1 MSDKLE
7 QAFRLTAEEHAE
19 AFERYANAF
28 LVDDYPELQPLGGKK
43 DKGMDARVCNNEIGE
58 AVLVV
63 QSCVSPATVA
73 RTKILGTI
81 KKLMDNLPEVLIYCT
96 SAVVAMAL
104 DETKR
109 ELRQNYKIALEICDA
124 PWFTQRQKTSTNRAS
139 VSEQYSEEVLAPF
152 IRELQPDRLY
162 SLVLSDREERVAVQ
176 YLEAVNLDRSRNSN
190 LTKSIFEGLIAC
202 VTRDSDPPNKVYSEE
217 DIVSAV
223 CAMFPSG
230 HATRIKN
237 IVPARIRKLVKQKA
251 LHFNTSAG
259 GYVLS
264 FPYRQKVQQNMQK
277 AQDQELNFLAA
288 LSSAVKTTAEDR
300 EIDYEFSAEKIVD
313 IGHQCVLWYLNEQS
327 KAIADPSS
335 GLLNILNTEK
345 LVGTYLDTAPLPEEK
360 GNVQISRDIILDL
373 LPHALYVTLNSKDQE
388 IAQYLRSK
396 ADLFIIRS
404 FLQATPEVQ
413 KACRKLLSH
422 DVLYLDTT
430 ILVRCIAEFYSSP
443 RQQPLVNTLAAARQL
458 GFKLRTWLPYIEELV
473 SHINGPVLLEW
484 RNHFQGLSENQ
495 LEPML
500 RTAPTLLRVFHQRV
514 EAEGGSLESIV
525 EEITGKT
532 NVLENAAEFLKEEFG
547 IESKEFQ
554 LGDGL
559 DEEEQTIYGE
569 WLNGKR
575 RYKNMTEDRFDL
587 LVRNDVNSYV
597 SILNLRRQNKSEG
610 PNYGPKIW
618 YLTFDRMPARIA
630 RVLSPDRNAVYDI
643 TMNLSY
649 LINCVATLANV
660 GELTISNEI
669 LPATTILDEI
679 EMVPSEIREIYRAES
694 KPGDKKYQ
702 RERRL
707 RELTH
712 QLKAGEGA
720 MSDHS
725 APMEKIDI
733 LPDEYI

>member
-1 MSDKLE
+1 MSDRLE
-7 QAFRLTAEEHAE
+7 KAFCLTEEEHAE

-28 LVDDYPELQPLGGKK
+28 LIDDYPELQPLGGKR
-43 DKGMDARVCNNEIGE
+43 DKGMDARVYNNETGKTE
-58 AVLVV
+58 LVV
-63 QSCVSPATVA
+63 QSCVSPATTA
-73 RTKILGTI
+73 RTKVLATI
-81 KKLMDNLPEVLIYCT
+81 KKLTDNMPEMLIYCT
-96 SAVVAMAL
+96 SAVVGTAL

-109 ELRQNYKIALEICDA
+109 ELRKNHKITLEICDA
-124 PWFTQRQKTSTNRAS
+124 SWFTQRQRTSTNRAS
-139 VSEQYSEEVLAPF
+139 LSERYAEEVLAPF
-152 IRELQPDRLY
+152 IKGLQPDRLY
-162 SLVLSDREERVAVQ
+162 SLVLSDKEERVAVQ

-190 LTKSIFEGLIAC
+190 LTKGIFDGLIAC
-202 VTRDSDPPNKVYSEE
+202 VTRDSDPPNQVYSEE

-223 CAMFPSG
+223 CTMFPSG
-230 HATRIKN
+230 HATRIKS
-237 IVPARIRKLVKQKA
+237 IVPARVKKLVKKKA
-251 LHFNTSAG
+251 LHFNTSAD

-264 FPYRQKVQQNMQK
+264 FPYRQRVQQNMQK
-277 AQDQELNFLAA
+277 AQDQEITFLAT

-300 EIDYEFSAEKIVD
+300 EIDYEFSAERIVE

-327 KAIADPSS
+327 KSIADPSS

-360 GNVQISRDIILDL
+360 GNVQIGRDIILDL
-373 LPHALYVTLNSKDQE
+373 LPHAMYVTLNSKDRE
-388 IAQYLRSK
+388 IAKYLRAK

-404 FLQATPEVQ
+404 FLQVTPDVQ
-413 KACRKLLSH
+413 KACRKLLSS

-430 ILVRCIAEFYSSP
+430 ILIRCIAEFHSLSE
-443 RQQPLVNTLAAARQL
+443 RRPLLNTLEAARKL

-473 SHINGPVLLEW
+473 SHIKGPVLLEW
-484 RNHFQGLSENQ
+484 RNHFRGVSENQ

-500 RTAPTLLRVFHQRV
+500 RTAPTLLRVFHQRA
-514 EAEGGSLESIV
+514 EAEGGNLESIV
-525 EEITGKT
+525 EEIIGKT

-547 IESKEFQ
+547 VSSQEFQ
-554 LGDGL
+554 MGDRL
-559 DEEEQTIYGE
+559 DEEKQAIYGE
-569 WLNGKR
+569 WLDGKR
-575 RYKNMTEDRFDL
+575 RHNNMTEDRFDL

-630 RVLSPDRNAVYDI
+630 RVLSPDWNAIYDI
-643 TMNLSY
+643 TMDLGY

-660 GELTISNEI
+660 GELDISNEL
-669 LPATTILDEI
+669 LPATTILDEN
-679 EMVPSEIREIYRAES
+679 EMVPSEIRALYHAEW

-707 RELTH
+707 REAIH
-712 QLKAGEGA
+712 QLKTGEGA
-720 MSDHS
+720 TFGPSE
-725 APMEKIDI
+725 AIEKVDI

>member
-7 QAFRLTAEEHAE
+7 KAFRLTEEEHAE

-43 DKGMDARVCNNEIGE
+43 DKGMDARIVNNETGE
-58 AVLVV
+58 TVLVV
-63 QSCVSPATVA
+63 QSCVSPATGA
-73 RTKILGTI
+73 RTKVLGTI
-81 KKLMDNLPEVLIYCT
+81 KKLKDNMPEELIYCT
-96 SAVVAMAL
+96 SAVVATAL

-109 ELRQNYKIALEICDA
+109 ELRKSYKITLEICDA

-139 VSEQYSEEVLAPF
+139 LSEQYAEEVLAPF
-152 IRELQPDRLY
+152 IKELQPDRLY
-162 SLVLSDREERVAVQ
+162 SLVLSDQEERVAVQ
-176 YLEAVNLDRSRNSN
+176 YLEAVNLDRSKNSN
-190 LTKSIFEGLIAC
+190 LTKSIFDGLIAC
-202 VTRDSDPPNKVYSEE
+202 VTRESDPPNKVYSGE
-217 DIVSAV
+217 DIISAV

-230 HATRIKN
+230 HATRIQS
-237 IVPARIRKLVKQKA
+237 IVPARIKKLVNQKA

-277 AQDQELNFLAA
+277 AQDQEINFLAT
-288 LSSAVKTTAEDR
+288 LNSAVKTTAEDR
-300 EIDYEFSAEKIVD
+300 EIDYEFPAERIVD

-327 KAIADPSS
+327 KSIADPSS

-345 LVGTYLDTAPLPEEK
+345 LVGTYLDTARLPEEK
-360 GNVQISRDIILDL
+360 GNVQISHDIILDL

-388 IAQYLRSK
+388 IAKYLRSK

-404 FLQATPEVQ
+404 FLQVTPEVQ
-413 KACRKLLSH
+413 KACRKLLSR

-430 ILVRCIAEFYSSP
+430 ILVRCIAESYSLSGQ
-443 RQQPLVNTLAAARQL
+443 RPLLNTLAAARQL
-458 GFKLRTWLPYIEELV
+458 GFKLRTWFPYIEELV
-473 SHINGPVLLEW
+473 AHISGPVLLEW
-484 RNHFQGLSENQ
+484 RYHFQGFSENQ

-500 RTAPTLLRVFHQRV
+500 RTAPTLLRVFHQWA
-514 EAEGGSLESIV
+514 EAEGRNLESIV
-525 EEITGKT
+525 EEIIGKT
-532 NVLENAAEFLKEEFG
+532 NVLENAAEFLMEEFG
-547 IESKEFQ
+547 VESQEFQ

-559 DEEEQTIYGE
+559 DEEKQAIYGA
-569 WLNGKR
+569 WLDGKR
-575 RYKNMTEDRFDL
+575 WHKNMTEDRFHL

-630 RVLSPDRNAVYDI
+630 KMLSLDWNAVYDI
-643 TMNLSY
+643 TMDLSY
-649 LINCVATLANV
+649 LINCVATLVNV
-660 GELTISNEI
+660 GELNVSNEL
-669 LPATTILDEI
+669 LPATTILDES
-679 EMVPSEIREIYRAES
+679 EMVPSEIRKLYRAEW

-712 QLKAGEGA
+712 QLKSGEEA
-720 MSDHS
+720 MLDHS
-725 APMEKIDI
+725 VTMEKIDI
-733 LPDEYI
+733 LQDEYI

>member
-1 MSDKLE
+1 M
-7 QAFRLTAEEHAE
+7 
-19 AFERYANAF
+19 RY
-28 LVDDYPELQPLGGKK
+28 
-43 DKGMDARVCNNEIGE
+43 
-58 AVLVV
+58 
-63 QSCVSPATVA
+63 S
-73 RTKILGTI
+73 
-81 KKLMDNLPEVLIYCT
+81 
-96 SAVVAMAL
+96 
-104 DETKR
+104 
-109 ELRQNYKIALEICDA
+109 LRSYK
-124 PWFTQRQKTSTNRAS
+124 
-139 VSEQYSEEVLAPF
+139 
-152 IRELQPDRLY
+152 ELQPDRLY
-162 SLVLSDREERVAVQ
+162 RLVLSDEEERIAVQ

-190 LTKSIFEGLIAC
+190 LTKSIFDGLIAC
-202 VTRDSDPPNKVYSEE
+202 VTRDSDPPNQVYSEE

-223 CAMFPSG
+223 CAMFPSR
-230 HATRIKN
+230 HATRIRH
-237 IVPARIRKLVKQKA
+237 IVPARIKKLVTRKA

-264 FPYRQKVQQNMQK
+264 FPYRKKVQHSMQK
-277 AQDQELNFLAA
+277 AQDQEIAFLAT
-288 LSSAVKTTAEDR
+288 LSSAVKTTAKDR
-300 EIDYEFSAEKIVD
+300 EIDYEFSAERIVE

-327 KAIADPSS
+327 KSMANPSS

-345 LVGTYLDTAPLPEEK
+345 LVGTYLDTIHLPKEK
-360 GNVQISRDIILDL
+360 GKVISRDIILDL
-373 LPHALYVTLNSKDQE
+373 LPHAMYVTLNSKDQE
-388 IAQYLRSK
+388 IAKYLRSK

-404 FLQATPEVQ
+404 FLQVTPEVQ
-413 KACRKLLSH
+413 QACRKLLSP

-430 ILVRCIAEFYSSP
+430 ILVRCIAESYSLSE
-443 RQQPLVNTLAAARQL
+443 RQPLLNTLEAARKL

-473 SHINGPVLLEW
+473 SHIKGPVLLEW

-547 IESKEFQ
+547 IKSQEFQ

-559 DEEEQTIYGE
+559 DEEKQTIYGE

-575 RYKNMTEDRFDL
+575 RHENMTEDRFAL

-610 PNYGPKIW
+610 PNYGPKVW

-630 RVLSPDRNAVYDI
+630 KVLSPDWNAVYDI

-649 LINCVATLANV
+649 LINCVATLVNV
-660 GELTISNEI
+660 GELDISNER
-669 LPATTILDEI
+669 LPATTILDES
-679 EMVPSEIREIYRAES
+679 EMVPSEIRELYHAEW

-720 MSDHS
+720 MLDHS
-725 APMEKIDI
+725 VAMEKIDI

>member
-7 QAFRLTAEEHAE
+7 MAFRLTEEEHAK

-28 LVDDYPELQPLGGKK
+28 LVDDYPELQSLGGKK
-43 DKGMDARVCNNEIGE
+43 DRGMDARIYKDETSKT
-58 AVLVV
+58 VLIV
-63 QSCVSPATVA
+63 QSCVSPATAA
-73 RTKILGTI
+73 RTKVLGTI
-81 KKLMDNLPEVLIYCT
+81 KKLKDNLPEVLIYCT
-96 SAVVAMAL
+96 SAVVATIL

-109 ELRQNYKIALEICDA
+109 ELRKNHKVILEICDA
-124 PWFTQRQKTSTNRAS
+124 PWFTQRQKTSTNR
-139 VSEQYSEEVLAPF
+139 VSLSEKYAEEVLAPF
-152 IRELQPDRLY
+152 IKELQPDKLY
-162 SLVLSDREERVAVQ
+162 SLVLSDTEERVAVQ

-190 LTKSIFEGLIAC
+190 LTKSIFNGLIAC
-202 VTRDSDPPNKVYSEE
+202 VTRDSDPPNTVYSEE

-223 CAMFPSG
+223 CEMFPSG
-230 HATRIKN
+230 HATRIQN
-237 IVPARIRKLVKQKA
+237 IVPACIKRLVNQKA

-264 FPYRQKVQQNMQK
+264 FQYRQKVQQNIQK
-277 AQDQELNFLAA
+277 AQDQEITFLAT
-288 LSSAVKTTAEDR
+288 LSSAVKATAEDR
-300 EIDYEFSAEKIVD
+300 EIDYEFSTEEIVD

-345 LVGTYLDTAPLPEEK
+345 LVGTYLDTARLPEEK
-360 GNVQISRDIILDL
+360 GNVQIDRDIILDL

-388 IAQYLRSK
+388 IAKYLRSK

-413 KACRKLLSH
+413 KACRKLLSR

-430 ILVRCIAEFYSSP
+430 ILVRCVAESYSLSG
-443 RQQPLVNTLAAARQL
+443 QQPLLNTLAAARQL
-458 GFKLRTWLPYIEELV
+458 GFKLRTWFPYIEELV
-473 SHINGPVLLEW
+473 SHISGPVLLEW
-484 RNHFQGLSENQ
+484 RNHFDGLSENQ

-500 RTAPTLLRVFHQRV
+500 RTAPTLLRIFHQRA
-514 EAEGGSLESIV
+514 EAEGGNLESIV
-525 EEITGKT
+525 EEIIGKT

-547 IESKEFQ
+547 VESQEFQ

-559 DEEEQTIYGE
+559 DEEKQAIYGA
-569 WLNGKR
+569 WLDGKR
-575 RYKNMTEDRFDL
+575 WHKNMTEDRFHL

-630 RVLSPDRNAVYDI
+630 RMLSSDWNAVYNI
-643 TMNLSY
+643 TMDLSY
-649 LINCVATLANV
+649 LINCVATLVNV
-660 GELTISNEI
+660 GELNVSNEL
-669 LPATTILDEI
+669 LPATTILDES
-679 EMVPSEIREIYRAES
+679 EMVPSEIRKVYHAEW

-712 QLKAGEGA
+712 ELKAGEEA
-720 MSDHS
+720 MLDHS
-725 APMEKIDI
+725 VAMGKIDI